1 MHPAHTR
8 SSHTPAHLQT
18 RTRTVHLHGTNGQK
32 HEGAQVLPAAG
43 TTTAYPTA
51 CTVTEQR
58 LHAYERQRSETVT
71 AIRTSAPP
79 ADAGARRVESASER
93 RACEREK
100 CNVRRNQTKFN
111 GSITTTRA
119 DLESSSLGQKRPR
132 AETARPRQES
142 TNRRDTH
149 RLHQGTL
156 PLPQRAN
163 KQQQRCMAD
172 DLRRRN
178 SHLRMC
184 KDRKSTTLQT
194 QKQQQAPQV
203 RQQGN
208 GTVAAAGT
216 AGAAAGKKMSK
227 KGALPGAQKSSAI
240 PVQELSH
247 RPAQY
252 QFEHSP
258 SRIVQRNTSTRIV
271 ASSSAIPVRA
281 FPKRS
286 ERHTAPMSPAHTGR
300 RRHNAQGERQAKE
313 ATQAGAELQA
323 GGAQE
328 RAQIESTVNLL
339 RPDYHH
345 RPWVTSNRTL
355 RT

>member
-1 MHPAHTR
+1 MTTMHPAHTR

-194 QKQQQAPQV
+194 QKQQQAPQ
-203 RQQGN
+203 QQGN
-208 GTVAAAGT
+208 RCQ
-216 AGAAAGKKMSK
+216 SK
-227 KGALPGAQKSSAI
+227 VHNPM
-240 PVQELSH
+240 
-247 RPAQY
+247 
-252 QFEHSP
+252 
-258 SRIVQRNTSTRIV
+258 RI
-271 ASSSAIPVRA
+271 
-281 FPKRS
+281 
-286 ERHTAPMSPAHTGR
+286 
-300 RRHNAQGERQAKE
+300 
-313 ATQAGAELQA
+313 
-323 GGAQE
+323 
-328 RAQIESTVNLL
+328 
-339 RPDYHH
+339 
-345 RPWVTSNRTL
+345 
-355 RT
+355 